1 MENNGRNVDNRNI
14 NNRNINSRNINSRDK
29 MEITV
34 GISGA
39 SGVQYGIRLL
49 EVLAEK
55 EIKTH
60 LVLTDA
66 ASQIIRIETDY
77 TPEEVEKLATW
88 SHAQKD
94 FSAPIASGSH
104 RTEGM
109 VIAPCSMKTLAAV
122 ANGISD
128 NLLTRAADVCL
139 KEERKLILMTRE
151 TPLNLIHIENM
162 LRAKKAGA
170 SILPACPGFYSRPR
184 TLEDLIDTMVGRTLD
199 LLGIEN
205 EIYLRWK

>member
-1 MENNGRNVDNRNI
+1 
-14 NNRNINSRNINSRDK
+14 

-55 EIKTH
+55 GIKTH
-60 LVLTDA
+60 LILTDA
-66 ASQIIRIETDY
+66 AKQIIQIETDY
-77 TPEEVEKLATW
+77 TPEAVEKLATW
-88 SHAQKD
+88 NYSQKD
-94 FSAPIASGSH
+94 FSAPIASGSY
-104 RTEGM
+104 RTAGM
-109 VIAPCSMKTLAAV
+109 VIAPCSMKTLATV
-122 ANGISD
+122 ANGVSDTLIS
-128 NLLTRAADVCL
+128 RAADVCL

-162 LRAKKAGA
+162 LRAKRAGA
-170 SILPACPGFYSRPR
+170 SILPACPGFYSRPK
-184 TLEDLIDTMVGRTLD
+184 TLEDLIDIMVGRTLD

-205 EIYLRWK
+205 EIYRRWE

>member
-1 MENNGRNVDNRNI
+1 
-14 NNRNINSRNINSRDK
+14 

-55 EIKTH
+55 GIKTH

-66 ASQIIRIETDY
+66 AKQIIEIETDY
-77 TPEEVEKLATW
+77 TPDTVEKLAAW
-88 SHAQKD
+88 SYSQKN
-94 FSAPIASGSH
+94 FSAPIASGSY
-104 RTEGM
+104 RTTGM

-122 ANGISD
+122 ANGVSD
-128 NLLTRAADVCL
+128 TLLTRAADVCL

-151 TPLNLIHIENM
+151 TPLNLIHLENM
-162 LRAKKAGA
+162 LRAKKAG
-170 SILPACPGFYSRPR
+170 SIYQLSKKTLPAQYPQ
-184 TLEDLIDTMVGRTLD
+184 LIFAG
-199 LLGIEN
+199 
-205 EIYLRWK
+205 

>member
-1 MENNGRNVDNRNI
+1 
-14 NNRNINSRNINSRDK
+14 

-55 EIKTH
+55 GIKTH
-60 LVLTDA
+60 LILTDA
-66 ASQIIRIETDY
+66 AKQIIQIETDY
-77 TPEEVEKLATW
+77 TPLAVEKLATW
-88 SHAQKD
+88 SYSQKD
-94 FSAPIASGSH
+94 FSAPIASGSY
-104 RTEGM
+104 RTGGM
-109 VIAPCSMKTLAAV
+109 VIAPCSMKTLAGV
-122 ANGISD
+122 ANGVSD
-128 NLLTRAADVCL
+128 TLLTRAADVCL

-151 TPLNLIHIENM
+151 TPLNLIHIENL

-170 SILPACPGFYSRPR
+170 SILPACPGFYSRPK
-184 TLEDLIDTMVGRTLD
+184 TLDDIVNTMVGRTLD

-205 EIYLRWK
+205 EIYKRWE

>member
-1 MENNGRNVDNRNI
+1 
-14 NNRNINSRNINSRDK
+14 
-29 MEITV
+29 MEIIV

-55 EIKTH
+55 GIKTH
-60 LVLTDA
+60 LVLTEA
-66 ASQIIRIETDY
+66 ANQIIRIETNFSPD
-77 TPEEVEKLATW
+77 EVEKLATW
-88 SHAQKD
+88 SYSQKD

-104 RTEGM
+104 KTAGM

-128 NLLTRAADVCL
+128 TLITRAADVCL

-151 TPLNLIHIENM
+151 TPLNLIHLENM

-170 SILPACPGFYSRPR
+170 SILPACPGFYSKPK
-184 TLEDLIDTMVGRTLD
+184 TLEDLIDIMVGRALD
-199 LLGIEN
+199 LLDIEN
-205 EIYLRWK
+205 DIYRRWK

>member
-1 MENNGRNVDNRNI
+1 
-14 NNRNINSRNINSRDK
+14 

-55 EIKTH
+55 GIKTH

-88 SHAQKD
+88 SYPHKD
-94 FSAPIASGSH
+94 FSAPIASGSY
-104 RTEGM
+104 RTGGM
-109 VIAPCSMKTLAAV
+109 VIAPCS
-122 ANGISD
+122 
-128 NLLTRAADVCL
+128 
-139 KEERKLILMTRE
+139 
-151 TPLNLIHIENM
+151 IHIENM
-162 LRAKKAGA
+162 LRAKRAGA

-184 TLEDLIDTMVGRTLD
+184 TLEDLIDTMVGRALD

-205 EIYLRWK
+205 EIYHRWK

>member
-1 MENNGRNVDNRNI
+1 
-14 NNRNINSRNINSRDK
+14 

-55 EIKTH
+55 GIKTH

-66 ASQIIRIETDY
+66 AKQIIEIETDY
-77 TPEEVEKLATW
+77 TPDTVEKLAAW
-88 SHAQKD
+88 SYSQKN
-94 FSAPIASGSH
+94 FSAPIASGSY
-104 RTEGM
+104 RTTGM

-122 ANGISD
+122 ANGVSD
-128 NLLTRAADVCL
+128 TLLTRAADVCL

-151 TPLNLIHIENM
+151 TPLNLIHLENM

-170 SILPACPGFYSRPR
+170 SILPACPGFYSKPK
-184 TLEDLIDTMVGRTLD
+184 TLDELIDTMVGRALD

-205 EIYLRWK
+205 EMYQRWD

>member
-1 MENNGRNVDNRNI
+1 
-14 NNRNINSRNINSRDK
+14 

-55 EIKTH
+55 GIKTH
-60 LVLTDA
+60 LILTEA
-66 ASQIIRIETDY
+66 ARQIMEIETDY
-77 TPEEVEKLATW
+77 SPSAVEKLATW
-88 SHAQKD
+88 SYSEKD
-94 FSAPIASGSH
+94 FTAPIASGSYK
-104 RTEGM
+104 TAGM
-109 VIAPCSMKTLAAV
+109 VIAPCSMKTLASV
-122 ANGISD
+122 ANGMSD
-128 NLLTRAADVCL
+128 TLLTRAADVCL

-151 TPLNLIHIENM
+151 TPLNLVHLENM

-170 SILPACPGFYSRPR
+170 SILPACPGFYSRPK
-184 TLEDLIDTMVGRTLD
+184 TVEDLIEIMVGRALD

-205 EIYLRWK
+205 EIYRRWG